1 MDVRIRASCVQ
12 NVAIQMGLRL
22 QSKGG
27 RSITNIQRSVLRCDA
42 CSQVVKSQ
50 NKMFCPACGHATLSR
65 VSVSIGPDGAEH
77 YGVRKRHTLKGTR
90 CARTPPPPLPPMATS
105 HRTCALNMED
115 KHRIHADS
123 RCQSQK
129 AVKAHP
135 LQFSLKMCIIRRS
148 AAPGPSPLHQSP
160 LVTLSKT

>member
-1 MDVRIRASCVQ
+1 
-12 NVAIQMGLRL
+12 MGLRL

-77 YGVRKRHTLKGTR
+77 YGVRNRHTLKGTR
-90 CARTPPPPLPPMATS
+90 YDS
-105 HRTCALNMED
+105 VD
-115 KHRIHADS
+115 IGKRIM
-123 RCQSQK
+123 K
-129 AVKAHP
+129 
-135 LQFSLKMCIIRRS
+135 IRR
-148 AAPGPSPLHQSP
+148 PC
-160 LVTLSKT
+160 